1 MVDYYLLNTV
11 PRMFHLQ
18 EWQAITLSDE
28 RVLWN
33 FRIRTKSG
41 RPHTLRL
48 WTTRTLLNRE
58 REACGHRKRRTLFGP
73 SPGQVS
79 SVCNVNTSFR
89 MGTRSEGIENF
100 AASLVVRTGRLWRK
114 NVMES

>member
-18 EWQAITLSDE
+18 EWQANALSDE

-41 RPHTLRL
+41 RPHTLRVG
-48 WTTRTLLNRE
+48 TDDADVAKPRARSMRT
-58 REACGHRKRRTLFGP
+58 P
-73 SPGQVS
+73 
-79 SVCNVNTSFR
+79 
-89 MGTRSEGIENF
+89 
-100 AASLVVRTGRLWRK
+100 
-114 NVMES
+114 